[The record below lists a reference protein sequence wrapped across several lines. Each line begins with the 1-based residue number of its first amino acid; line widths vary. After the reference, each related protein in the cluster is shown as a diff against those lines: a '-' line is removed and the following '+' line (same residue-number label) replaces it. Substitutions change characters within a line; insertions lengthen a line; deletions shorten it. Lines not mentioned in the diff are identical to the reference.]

1 MRPLAHAVVATALGV
16 GGLAGAVGAQNA
28 NAYAEGLLQDV
39 RALGKAVPGDLP
51 TSIGYLSVQDDSMLE
66 SFAVTGAPHVN
77 FYEVTPAFQIRFPAG
92 WVMVDATYD
101 KKAAGNNGTF
111 FQDRYDQIVSALRGA
126 RLIVITHEHG
136 DHVGT
141 LTQPA
146 VERDVAFKT
155 LLTKQQVQ
163 TLLDHP
169 DPAANLDPA
178 SARRF
183 LVVDYQRALPIAPG
197 VVLIRAPG
205 HTPGSQMVY
214 VKLASGREVVLVGD
228 VVWHGAGI
236 ETEQQKPDSTSK
248 QMHENR
254 VEIGQEIAWL
264 KHDVVPAGIAVAVSH
279 DGTALQGLVRQ
290 GVLAQGLDLG
300 KP

>member
-1 MRPLAHAVVATALGV
+1 MAAKTTHPDIRLLTHLALLAT
-16 GGLAGAVGAQNA
+16 LAAAGTERVGAQNA
-28 NAYAEGLLQDV
+28 NPYAEGLLQDV
-39 RALGKAVPGDLP
+39 RALGKAVPGELP
-51 TSIGYLSVQDDSMLE
+51 TSIGYLSVQDDSTPE
-66 SFAVTGAPHVN
+66 SDAVAGAPHVKV
-77 FYEVTPAFQIRFPAG
+77 YEVTPAFQIRFPHG

-101 KKAAGNNGTF
+101 KQAAGNSGTF
-111 FQDRYDQIVSALRGA
+111 FLDRYEQIVAALRGA

-155 LLTKQQVQ
+155 MLTKQQVQ

-169 DPAANLDPA
+169 RPSAELDAA

-183 LVVDYQRALPIAPG
+183 LVIDYQRALPIAPG

-228 VVWHGAGI
+228 VVWHNAGI
-236 ETEQQKPDSTSK
+236 ETGRQSRTPPASK
-248 QMHENR
+248 W
-254 VEIGQEIAWL
+254 V
-264 KHDVVPAGIAVAVSH
+264 K
-279 DGTALQGLVRQ
+279 TASR
-290 GVLAQGLDLG
+290 LARRSRG
-300 KP
+300 